1 MPFHLG
7 IVGDGFE
14 LSTLLSGTSP
24 TDSGQRETELF
35 GCPPPEISRNEGIK
49 VVITEHS
56 HVLNR
61 YPRPLAYAMLLQVQ
75 VPA

>member
-14 LSTLLSGTSP
+14 LSTLL
-24 TDSGQRETELF
+24 SGQRETELF

-61 YPRPLAYAMLLQVQ
+61 HPRPLAYAMLLQVQ